1 MIQRKDLSNMR
12 VFLTV
17 WFGQLV
23 SLTGSGLS
31 GFALGIWVYQRT
43 GSATQFALITLFAS
57 LPGILLSPITGT
69 LADRWNRRYVM
80 LFSNLGAGLV
90 ILGIAL
96 LFWANLLQVWII
108 YVMTTAISICT
119 AFQVPAYEASVS
131 LLVPKRQY
139 GRASGMVQ
147 TAEAVGQVG
156 APVLAGILI
165 LLVGLPTVLLI
176 DFATYLF
183 GIATLLIV
191 RFPQLNQPSSSN
203 TAKKSVLREA
213 GDGWNYVKKQRGL
226 LALLSFFA
234 ATNIFIGMT
243 QVLIT
248 PLVLSFGSPAILG
261 VIFSVAGGG
270 LLTGSLV
277 MSIWGGPKHRMYGIY
292 SFAVLQ
298 ALSLVLV
305 GLRPNAILIG
315 IAVFTLLFSGQILRG
330 CSTTIIRGN
339 IPQAIQG
346 RVFGINRLIGWSTL
360 PFAYL
365 IAGPLA
371 DRVFGPLLISK
382 GPLAGSVG
390 QFIGVG
396 AGRGIGFLL
405 LTLGCIYV
413 LITVIAYISPHL
425 RRIEDEL
432 EVAIPQDAMKVV

>member
-1 MIQRKDLSNMR
+1 MVQREGLSNVR

-31 GFALGIWVYQRT
+31 SFALGIWVYQRT
-43 GSATQFALITLFAS
+43 GSATQFALITLFGS

-90 ILGIAL
+90 ILSIAL
-96 LFWANLLQVWII
+96 LFRANVLEVWMI

-147 TAEAVGQVG
+147 TAEAVGQIG
-156 APVLAGILI
+156 APVLAGVLI
-165 LLVGLPTVLLI
+165 LFVGLSIVLVI

-191 RFPQLNQPSSSN
+191 RFPQLTRPGASA
-203 TAKKSVLREA
+203 TAKRSVWREA

-261 VIFSVAGGG
+261 IIFSVAGSG
-270 LLTGSLV
+270 LLTGSVV
-277 MSIWGGPKHRMYGIY
+277 MSIWGGPKRRMYGIY
-292 SFAVLQ
+292 IFAVLQ

-315 IAVFTLLFSGQILRG
+315 MAVFALLFSGQILRG
-330 CSTTIIRGN
+330 CSTTIIRSN
-339 IPQAIQG
+339 IPHAIQG

-365 IAGPLA
+365 VAGPLA
-371 DRVFGPLLISK
+371 DRVFGPLLAPH
-382 GPLAGSVG
+382 GLLAGSVG
-390 QFIGVG
+390 TFIGVG
-396 AGRGIGFLL
+396 AGRGIGLLL
-405 LTLGCIYV
+405 LTLGCVYV
-413 LITVIAYISPHL
+413 VVIGIAYISPHL

-432 EVAIPQDAMKVV
+432 EVDLPQDAVKAI